1 MRQRHGCFIA
11 WLGFLTI
18 GIAILALISLIFS
31 LSHPS
36 VWVPLLLNLIALVC
50 LFAIWNWNFWGF
62 IGYCVICAIYFPIQL
77 ALGDSLYDSLGPL
90 IGAGILFAVMQIGKP
105 MDAWSQLE

>member
-1 MRQRHGCFIA
+1 MKQRHGCLTA
-11 WLGFLTI
+11 WLGLLTI
-18 GIAILALISLIFS
+18 GTAIFAFIFVFAVES
-31 LSHPS
+31 SPS

-50 LFAIWNWNFWGF
+50 LFAIWNWKFWGF
-62 IGYCVICAIYFPIQL
+62 IGYCVISAVSCPIQL
-77 ALGDSLYDSLGPL
+77 ALGDSLYQSLGPL